1 MSDLSIII
9 DGVKFNFRVGLLVK
23 MKKQV
28 LVECNQDY
36 DFVVLPGGRV
46 KTLESS
52 EDALIREINEEMKID
67 LTNYNLE
74 FICIDE
80 NFFELDN
87 IKYHELYF
95 IYKIEI
101 DENNE
106 DFKDGM
112 INYDSK
118 VNYYK
123 WVDIL
128 DLKEVNLLPK
138 SLINIIDSNGIHHN
152 IQNSQ
157 YP

>member
-138 SLINIIDSNGIHHN
+138 SLINIIDSNGIHHS
-152 IQNSQ
+152 IQKDL
-157 YP
+157 

>member
-9 DGVKFNFRVGLLVK
+9 DGVKFNFRVGILVK

-152 IQNSQ
+152 IQKDL
-157 YP
+157 

>member
-74 FICIDE
+74 FIGIDE

-101 DENNE
+101 DENN
-106 DFKDGM
+106 DNFKDGM

-123 WVDIL
+123 WINIL

-138 SLINIIDSNGIHHN
+138 SLISIIDSNGIHHS
-152 IQNSQ
+152 IQKDL
-157 YP
+157 

>member
-74 FICIDE
+74 FIGIDE

-138 SLINIIDSNGIHHN
+138 SLINIIDSNGIHHS
-152 IQNSQ
+152 IQKDL
-157 YP
+157 

>member
-23 MKKQV
+23 KKKQV
-28 LVECNQDY
+28 LVECNPDF

-95 IYKIEI
+95 IYKIEL
-101 DENNE
+101 DENND

-118 VNYYK
+118 VSYYK
-123 WVDIL
+123 WVNIL

-138 SLINIIDSNGIHHN
+138 SLISIIDSNGIHHS
-152 IQNSQ
+152 IQKDL
-157 YP
+157 

>member
-9 DGVKFNFRVGLLVK
+9 DGIKFNVRVGLLIK
-23 MKKQV
+23 RRSDI
-28 LVECNQDY
+28 LIECNSDY

-52 EDALIREINEEMKID
+52 KDALIREINEEMKID

-74 FICIDE
+74 FIGIDE

-101 DENNE
+101 DENN
-106 DFKDGM
+106 DNFKDDM

-123 WVDIL
+123 WINIL

-138 SLINIIDSNGIHHN
+138 SLISIIDSNGIHHS
-152 IQNSQ
+152 IQKDL
-157 YP
+157 

>member
-23 MKKQV
+23 MKKQI

-36 DFVVLPGGRV
+36 DFAVLPGGRV

-74 FICIDE
+74 FIGADK

-123 WVDIL
+123 WVNIL

-138 SLINIIDSNGIHHN
+138 SLINIIDSNGIHHS
-152 IQNSQ
+152 IQKDL
-157 YP
+157 

>member
-36 DFVVLPGGRV
+36 NFVVLPGGRV
-46 KTLESS
+46 NTLESS

-74 FICIDE
+74 FIGADE

-138 SLINIIDSNGIHHN
+138 SLINIIDSNGIHHS
-152 IQNSQ
+152 IQKDL
-157 YP
+157 

>member
-74 FICIDE
+74 FIGADE

-95 IYKIEI
+95 IYKIER

-152 IQNSQ
+152 IQKDL
-157 YP
+157 

>member
-28 LVECNQDY
+28 LVECKQDY

-74 FICIDE
+74 FIGADE

-138 SLINIIDSNGIHHN
+138 SLINIIDSNGIHHS
-152 IQNSQ
+152 IQKDL
-157 YP
+157 

>member
-9 DGVKFNFRVGLLVK
+9 DGIKFNFRVGLLVK

-74 FICIDE
+74 FIGIDE

-128 DLKEVNLLPK
+128 DLTEVNLLPK
-138 SLINIIDSNGIHHN
+138 SLINIIDSNGIHHS
-152 IQNSQ
+152 IQKDL
-157 YP
+157 

>member
-9 DGVKFNFRVGLLVK
+9 DGIKFNVRVGLLIK
-23 MKKQV
+23 RRSDI
-28 LVECNQDY
+28 LIECNSDY

-52 EDALIREINEEMKID
+52 KDALIREINEEMKID

-74 FICIDE
+74 FIGIDE

-123 WVDIL
+123 WVNIL

-138 SLINIIDSNGIHHN
+138 SLINIIDSNGIHHS
-152 IQNSQ
+152 IQKDL
-157 YP
+157 

>member
-28 LVECNQDY
+28 LVEYNQDY

-74 FICIDE
+74 FIGADE

-152 IQNSQ
+152 IQKDL
-157 YP
+157 

>member
-52 EDALIREINEEMKID
+52 EDALIREINEEIKID

-152 IQNSQ
+152 IQKDL
-157 YP
+157 

>member
-1 MSDLSIII
+1 MNDLSIIV
-9 DGVKFNFRVGLLVK
+9 DDVKFNFRVGLLVK
-23 MKKQV
+23 KKKQV
-28 LVECNQDY
+28 LVVCNPGY

-74 FICIDE
+74 FIGIDE

-101 DENNE
+101 DENND

-128 DLKEVNLLPK
+128 DLKEVNLFPK
-138 SLINIIDSNGIHHN
+138 SLINIIDSNGIQHS
-152 IQNSQ
+152 IQKDL
-157 YP
+157 

>member
-1 MSDLSIII
+1 MNDLSIII

-67 LTNYNLE
+67 LTKYNLE
-74 FICIDE
+74 FIGIDE

-128 DLKEVNLLPK
+128 DLKEVNLFPK
-138 SLINIIDSNGIHHN
+138 SLINIIDSNGIHHS
-152 IQNSQ
+152 IQKDL
-157 YP
+157 

>member
-9 DGVKFNFRVGLLVK
+9 DGVKFNFRVGLFVK

-152 IQNSQ
+152 IQKDL
-157 YP
+157 

>member
-28 LVECNQDY
+28 LVEYNQDY

-46 KTLESS
+46 ITLESS
-52 EDALIREINEEMKID
+52 KDALIREINEEMKID

-74 FICIDE
+74 FIGIDE

-123 WVDIL
+123 WVDII

-138 SLINIIDSNGIHHN
+138 SLINIIDSNGIHHS
-152 IQNSQ
+152 IQKDL
-157 YP
+157 

>member
-52 EDALIREINEEMKID
+52 KDALIREINEEMKID

-101 DENNE
+101 DDNND
-106 DFKDGM
+106 DFKDDM

-123 WVDIL
+123 WINIL

-138 SLINIIDSNGIHHN
+138 SLISIIDSNGIHHN
-152 IQNSQ
+152 IQKDL
-157 YP
+157 

>member
-67 LTNYNLE
+67 LTKYNLE
-74 FICIDE
+74 FIGIDE

-138 SLINIIDSNGIHHN
+138 SLINIIDSNGIHHS
-152 IQNSQ
+152 IQKDL
-157 YP
+157 

>member
-74 FICIDE
+74 FIGADE

-101 DENNE
+101 DENNK

-128 DLKEVNLLPK
+128 DLKEVNLFPK
-138 SLINIIDSNGIHHN
+138 SLINIIDSNGIHHS
-152 IQNSQ
+152 IQKDL
-157 YP
+157 

>member
-9 DGVKFNFRVGLLVK
+9 DGIKFNVRVGLLVK
-23 MKKQV
+23 KKNQV
-28 LVECNQDY
+28 LVECNPNY

-74 FICIDE
+74 FIGIDE

-101 DENNE
+101 DENND

-123 WVDIL
+123 WINIL

-138 SLINIIDSNGIHHN
+138 SLISIIDSNGIHHS
-152 IQNSQ
+152 IQKDL
-157 YP
+157 

>member
-9 DGVKFNFRVGLLVK
+9 DGIKFNFRVGLLVK
-23 MKKQV
+23 KKKQV
-28 LVECNQDY
+28 LVECNPDY
-36 DFVVLPGGRV
+36 DFEVLPGGRV

-74 FICIDE
+74 FIGIDE

-138 SLINIIDSNGIHHN
+138 SLISIIDSNGIHHS
-152 IQNSQ
+152 IQKDL
-157 YP
+157 

>member
-9 DGVKFNFRVGLLVK
+9 DGIKFNVRVGLLIK
-23 MKKQV
+23 RRSDI
-28 LVECNQDY
+28 LIECNSDY

-52 EDALIREINEEMKID
+52 KDALIREINEEMKID

-101 DENNE
+101 DDNND
-106 DFKDGM
+106 DFKDDM

-123 WVDIL
+123 WINIL

-138 SLINIIDSNGIHHN
+138 SLISIIDSNGIHHN
-152 IQNSQ
+152 IQKDL
-157 YP
+157 

>member
-67 LTNYNLE
+67 LTKYNLE
-74 FICIDE
+74 FIGIDE

-101 DENNE
+101 DENTE

-128 DLKEVNLLPK
+128 DLKEVNLFPK
-138 SLINIIDSNGIHHN
+138 SLINIIDSNGIHHS
-152 IQNSQ
+152 IQKDL
-157 YP
+157 

>member
-67 LTNYNLE
+67 LTKYNLE
-74 FICIDE
+74 FIGIDE

-101 DENNE
+101 DENND
-106 DFKDGM
+106 DFKENM

-123 WVDIL
+123 WINIL

-138 SLINIIDSNGIHHN
+138 SLISIIDSNDIHHS
-152 IQNSQ
+152 IQKDL
-157 YP
+157 

>member
-74 FICIDE
+74 FIGIDE

-128 DLKEVNLLPK
+128 DLKEVNLFPK
-138 SLINIIDSNGIHHN
+138 SLINIIDSNGIHHS
-152 IQNSQ
+152 IQKDL
-157 YP
+157 

>member
-9 DGVKFNFRVGLLVK
+9 DGIKFNVRVGLLIK
-23 MKKQV
+23 RRSDI
-28 LVECNQDY
+28 LIECNSDY
-36 DFVVLPGGRV
+36 DFAVLPGGRV

-74 FICIDE
+74 FIGIDE

-101 DENNE
+101 DENND

-123 WVDIL
+123 WINIL

-138 SLINIIDSNGIHHN
+138 SLISIIDSNGIHHS
-152 IQNSQ
+152 IQKDL
-157 YP
+157 

>member
-1 MSDLSIII
+1 MTDLSIII

-74 FICIDE
+74 FIGADE

-138 SLINIIDSNGIHHN
+138 SLINIIDSNGIHHS
-152 IQNSQ
+152 IQKDL
-157 YP
+157 

>member
-23 MKKQV
+23 MKKQI

-36 DFVVLPGGRV
+36 DFAVLPGGRV

-74 FICIDE
+74 FIGADE

-123 WVDIL
+123 WVNIL

-138 SLINIIDSNGIHHN
+138 SLINIIDSNGIHHS
-152 IQNSQ
+152 IQKDL
-157 YP
+157 

>member
-23 MKKQV
+23 MKKKV

-74 FICIDE
+74 FIGADE

-138 SLINIIDSNGIHHN
+138 SLINIIDSNGIHHS
-152 IQNSQ
+152 IQKDL
-157 YP
+157 

>member
-106 DFKDGM
+106 DFKDSM

-152 IQNSQ
+152 IQKDL
-157 YP
+157 

>member
-36 DFVVLPGGRV
+36 DFVVLTGGRV

-67 LTNYNLE
+67 LTKYNLE
-74 FICIDE
+74 FIGIDE

-138 SLINIIDSNGIHHN
+138 SLINIIDSNGIHHS
-152 IQNSQ
+152 IQKDL
-157 YP
+157 

>member
-74 FICIDE
+74 FIGADE

-123 WVDIL
+123 WVYIL

-152 IQNSQ
+152 IQKDL
-157 YP
+157 

>member
-74 FICIDE
+74 FIGADE

-106 DFKDGM
+106 DFKDCM

-152 IQNSQ
+152 IQKDL
-157 YP
+157 

>member
-28 LVECNQDY
+28 LVEYNQDY

-74 FICIDE
+74 FIGIDE

-123 WVDIL
+123 WVDII

-152 IQNSQ
+152 IQKDL
-157 YP
+157 

>member
-106 DFKDGM
+106 DFKNGM

-138 SLINIIDSNGIHHN
+138 SLINIIDSNGIHHS
-152 IQNSQ
+152 IQKDL
-157 YP
+157 